1 MTPARSTRYRSELAL
16 RVLTGVAMAAVALIA
31 LVAGGIAFWL
41 LAVVASLL
49 MMSEWA
55 DLHGATARQKRTA
68 QFALSVPLAI
78 MAPASLILETRNFF
92 VLGLL
97 AGAAFFTVIVTRGQK
112 LGRELALGVLY
123 CGLPVLA
130 LTFLR
135 RQHAPGTASQYWG
148 LVWAIWT
155 MALVWMTD
163 IGAYAAGRA
172 VGGPKLLP
180 AVSPNK
186 TWAGLI
192 GGVALAS
199 VFGAAMHIGYGLPLR
214 LTLAT
219 PLLAVLAQ
227 GGDLYESWL
236 KRRAGVK
243 DSGSLLP
250 GHGGVMDRL
259 DGLVPVAPAAALLA
273 VLPTLYHFTANWHR

>member
-1 MTPARSTRYRSELAL
+1 MRATVPSDRSDLATRI
-16 RVLTGVAMAAVALIA
+16 VTGAGLAAVAVLA
-31 LVAGGIAFWL
+31 LVAGGLLFWL

-49 MMSEWA
+49 MMAEWA

-97 AGAAFFTVIVTRGQK
+97 AGAAFFTVIITRREK

-130 LTFLR
+130 LTLIR
-135 RQHAPGTASQYWG
+135 RQHAPGTESQAWG
-148 LVWAIWT
+148 LVWAIWA

-163 IGAYAAGRA
+163 IGAYAAGRL
-172 VGGPKLLP
+172 VGGPKLWP
-180 AVSPNK
+180 AVSPKK

-192 GGVALAS
+192 GGVMLAS
-199 VFGAAMHIGYGLPLR
+199 LFAALMHKGYGLPLR
-214 LTLAT
+214 LTVAT
-219 PLLAVLAQ
+219 PALAVLAQ

-243 DSGSLLP
+243 DSGHLLP
-250 GHGGVMDRL
+250 GHGGVLDRL
-259 DGLVPVAPAAALLA
+259 DGLVPVAPVAALLA
-273 VLPTLYHFTANWHR
+273 VLPTLYHFTAGWHR

>member
-1 MTPARSTRYRSELAL
+1 MSDGSRSELGLRIVTGAGLVAVAL
-16 RVLTGVAMAAVALIA
+16 VALIA
-31 LVAGGIAFWL
+31 GGVLFWL
-41 LAVVASLL
+41 LTVIAALL
-49 MMSEWA
+49 MMAEWA
-55 DLHGATARQKRTA
+55 DLHHATPRHKRQA

-97 AGAAFFTVIVTRGQK
+97 AGAAFFTVIVTRR
-112 LGRELALGVLY
+112 RELALGVLY

-130 LTFLR
+130 LTLIR
-135 RQHAPGTASQYWG
+135 RQHAPGTFDTTWG
-148 LVWAIWT
+148 LVWAIWA

-163 IGAYAAGRA
+163 IGAYASGRLL
-172 VGGPKLLP
+172 GGPKLAP
-180 AVSPNK
+180 TISPGK
-186 TWAGLI
+186 TWAGLA
-192 GGVALAS
+192 GGVVLAS
-199 VFGAAMHIGYGLPLR
+199 VFGAVMHKGFGLPLR
-214 LTLAT
+214 LTVAT
-219 PLLAVLAQ
+219 PALAVLAQ
-227 GGDLYESWL
+227 AGDLYESWL

-243 DSGSLLP
+243 DSGHLLP